1 MLIIVNFLKQD
12 KIITKEKN
20 MKKYL
25 LLLSIAL
32 IPLTVSAQDPVDA
45 DTLWKF
51 SGSTSLNLSQLSLTN
66 WAAGG
71 DNSLS
76 GNVLINLGAN
86 YASEKTSW
94 ENKLILGFGLI
105 KQGDDPTRKSDDQ
118 IDFASKLGLKAGE
131 KWFYSAL
138 LGFNTQFAEGY
149 DRPGEDD
156 RVKISNFMA
165 PGYLSFSLGMD
176 FKPNETFSLFLSP
189 VSSKFTFVL
198 DDDLSAA
205 GSFGLDP
212 DHKTRAEVGAYVKM
226 AFKKEILKNVSLD
239 TKIDLFSN
247 YFDNPEYIDVNW
259 DLLLTFKVND
269 YLAASLLTQL
279 IYDYD
284 IQFGEDTTGD
294 GEFDTFTDKVQF
306 KELFGLGLTYTF

>member
-1 MLIIVNFLKQD
+1 
-12 KIITKEKN
+12 
-20 MKKYL
+20 MKKNL
-25 LLLSIAL
+25 LILSIAL
-32 IPLTVSAQDPVDA
+32 ISLTASAQDPVDA

-76 GNVLINLGAN
+76 GNALINLGAN
-86 YASEKTSW
+86 YATAKTSW
-94 ENKLILGFGLI
+94 ENKLVLGFGLI

-118 IDFASKLGLKAGE
+118 LDFASKLGLKAAE

-176 FKPNETFSLFLSP
+176 YKPNETFSLFLSP

-198 DDDLSAA
+198 DDDLSAT

-212 DHKTRAEVGAYVKM
+212 DQKARAEVGAYVKM
-226 AFKKEILKNVSLD
+226 AFKKEILKNVTLD
-239 TKIDLFSN
+239 TKVDLFSN
-247 YFDNPEYIDVNW
+247 YFDNPQYVDVNW

>member
-1 MLIIVNFLKQD
+1 
-12 KIITKEKN
+12 
-20 MKKYL
+20 MKKIL
-25 LLLSIAL
+25 TILTIAFISLSL
-32 IPLTVSAQDPVDA
+32 SAQEPAA

-51 SGSTSLNLSQLSLTN
+51 GGSTSLNLSQLSLTN

-76 GNVLINLGAN
+76 GNALVNLSAN
-86 YASEKTSW
+86 YAKDNTSW
-94 ENKLILGFGLI
+94 ENSLKLGFGLI

-118 IDFASKLGLKAGE
+118 IDLASKLGIKASD
-131 KWFYSAL
+131 KWFYTGL
-138 LGFNTQFAEGY
+138 LGFRTQFAQGY
-149 DRPGEDD
+149 DNPGEVD
-156 RVKISNFMA
+156 RLKISNFMA
-165 PGYLSFSLGMD
+165 PGYLNFSLGMD
-176 FKPNETFSLFLSP
+176 YKPSESFSILLAP
-189 VSSKFTFVL
+189 LASKFTFVL

-205 GSFGLDP
+205 GSFGVDP
-212 DHKTRAEVGAYVKM
+212 GQTARAEMGAYIKM

-247 YFDNPEYIDVNW
+247 YLDNPQHVDVNW
-259 DLLLTFKVND
+259 DLLLTFKVNE
-269 YLAASLLTQL
+269 YLSASLLTQL

-294 GEFDTFTDKVQF
+294 GVDDTFESKVQF

>member
-1 MLIIVNFLKQD
+1 
-12 KIITKEKN
+12 
-20 MKKYL
+20 MKKIL
-25 LLLSIAL
+25 LTL
-32 IPLTVSAQDPVDA
+32 IVVLMAMAASAQESTNT

-51 SGSTSLNLSQLSLTN
+51 SGTTSLNLSQLSLTN

-76 GNVLINLGAN
+76 GNALINVSAN
-86 YASEKTSW
+86 YAKNKTSW

-118 IDFASKLGLKAGE
+118 IDFASKLGLKASDR
-131 KWFYSAL
+131 WFYTGL
-138 LGFNTQFAEGY
+138 LGFKTQFAMGY
-149 DRPGEDD
+149 DRPGDED

-165 PGYLSFSLGMD
+165 PAYLNLSLGMD
-176 FKPNETFSLFLSP
+176 YKPSEVFSLMLSP
-189 VSSKFTFVL
+189 LSAKFTFVL

-212 DHKTRAEVGAYVKM
+212 GQSVRSELGAYVKM
-226 AFKKEILKNVSLD
+226 AFKKEILKNVTLD

-247 YFDNPEYIDVNW
+247 YLDNPQYIDVNW
-259 DLLLTFKVND
+259 DLLLTFTINE
-269 YLAASLLTQL
+269 YLSASLLTQL

-284 IQFGEDTTGD
+284 IKFGTDTSGD
-294 GEFDTFTDKVQF
+294 GIPDTFEDRVQF
-306 KELFGLGLTYTF
+306 KELFGLGLTYSF

>member
-1 MLIIVNFLKQD
+1 
-12 KIITKEKN
+12 
-20 MKKYL
+20 MKKIL
-25 LLLSIAL
+25 LILSVAMTS
-32 IPLTVSAQDPVDA
+32 LTFYAQDQVDS

-51 SGSTSLNLSQLSLTN
+51 SGTTSLNLSQLSLTN

-76 GNVLINLGAN
+76 GNALINLSAN
-86 YASEKTSW
+86 YATEKTSW
-94 ENKLILGFGLI
+94 ENKIILGFGLI

-118 IDFASKLGLKAGE
+118 IDLASKLGLKASE
-131 KWFYSAL
+131 KWFYTAL

-149 DRPGEDD
+149 DNPGEDD
-156 RVKISNFMA
+156 RLKISNFMA

-176 FKPNETFSLFLSP
+176 YKPSETFSLFLSP
-189 VSSKFTFVL
+189 LSSKFTFVL

-205 GSFGLDP
+205 GSFGLEP
-212 DHKTRAEVGAYVKM
+212 DHKTRAEIGAYVKM
-226 AFKKEILKNVSLD
+226 TFKKEILKNVTLD

-247 YFDNPEYIDVNW
+247 YFDNPQYIDVNW

-269 YLAASLLTQL
+269 YLPASLLTQL

-284 IQFGEDTTGD
+284 IKFGEDTTGD
-294 GEFDTFTDKVQF
+294 GEYDTFSEKVQF
-306 KELFGLGLTYTF
+306 KELFGLGLTYSF

>member
-1 MLIIVNFLKQD
+1 
-12 KIITKEKN
+12 
-20 MKKYL
+20 MKKNL
-25 LLLSIAL
+25 LVLSIAL
-32 IPLTVSAQDPVDA
+32 ISLSASAQDPVDA

-76 GNVLINLGAN
+76 GNALVNLGAN
-86 YASEKTSW
+86 YATDKTSW

-212 DHKTRAEVGAYVKM
+212 DQKARAEVGAYVKM
-226 AFKKEILKNVSLD
+226 AFKKEILKNVTLD
-239 TKIDLFSN
+239 TKVDLFSN
-247 YFDNPEYIDVNW
+247 YFDNPEYVDVNW
-259 DLLLTFKVND
+259 NLLLTFKVND

-284 IQFGEDTTGD
+284 IKFGEDTTGD